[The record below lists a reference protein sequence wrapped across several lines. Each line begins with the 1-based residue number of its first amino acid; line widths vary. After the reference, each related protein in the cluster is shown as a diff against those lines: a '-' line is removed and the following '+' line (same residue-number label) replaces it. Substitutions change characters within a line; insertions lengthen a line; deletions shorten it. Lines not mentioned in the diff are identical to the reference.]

1 MSPNFNHSYNSNSHP
16 LVSIVIPVFN
26 TELYLIE
33 CIESVIKQTF
43 EDWELILINDFSTD
57 NSQNIIDAYA
67 DKDSRIIS
75 IKNESNLGSGPTR
88 NKGIESA
95 RGRFLC
101 FLDSD
106 DIWQPNKLELQLQFM
121 ESNNYPFVFS
131 SYDFIGSEGNKIK
144 SPKIVTTQPVDY
156 HFLLKRTEIFTSTVM
171 IDLNQIGRFL
181 MPHHRRKQDYGLWLS
196 ILKSGQI
203 AYGMQEIL
211 ASYRQREG
219 SATSKKWT
227 LIWKHVVFLR
237 ETQKFGWFESF
248 YYTFHWG
255 YNGFIKYYL
264 K

>member
-1 MSPNFNHSYNSNSHP
+1 MMKNESNQVV
-16 LVSIVIPVFN
+16 VSIVTPVYN
-26 TELYLIE
+26 TEKYLRE
-33 CIESVIKQTF
+33 CIQSVINQTYPH
-43 EDWELILINDFSTD
+43 WELILINDCSSD
-57 NSQNIIDAYA
+57 NSKKIVDEFVKL
-67 DKDSRIIS
+67 DTRIIS
-75 IKNESNLGSGPTR
+75 IENEVNLGSGQTR
-88 NKGIESA
+88 NKGIKSA

-106 DIWQPNKLELQLQFM
+106 DRWKPNKLELQLQFM

-171 IDLNQIGRFL
+171 IDLNQTGRFL

-203 AYGMQEIL
+203 AYGMEDVL
-211 ASYRQREG
+211 AEYRLREG

-237 ETQKFGWFESF
+237 ETQKFGWFQSF
-248 YYTFHWG
+248 FYTLHWG